1 MTRLESGLGRRQL
14 FAMLRKNWLLKR
26 RNWCST
32 LCELLAP
39 LFLTALI
46 LVGHQLSSDSATT
59 TPPTVYANQ
68 SIDLGFLLADQQ
80 SLAGLLSLAGVG
92 ATAPAPTAAPTS
104 GIGLD
109 GLAISGLI
117 GQLVDYRGPMP
128 VPSLDTFIGAHTLL
142 HAYLTAG
149 NDSTLEAVNRLSIA
163 DARFNVLVNLGKLS
177 FAPDTPAVRSVVA
190 QLNASHTSF
199 AGAFDRVYPSEQ
211 AAVDYALRD
220 FTKDP
225 GFQQRDPYVLRSWA
239 VIVFDELNLES
250 GLVDY
255 KIRMNYSVRAQPLQR
270 MHTRAHAWP
279 TVLAQFLLLC
289 PCSWTHLFFFRLLF
303 ARPAVR
309 SRR

>member
-1 MTRLESGLGRRQL
+1 
-14 FAMLRKNWLLKR
+14 
-26 RNWCST
+26 
-32 LCELLAP
+32 
-39 LFLTALI
+39 
-46 LVGHQLSSDSATT
+46 
-59 TPPTVYANQ
+59 
-68 SIDLGFLLADQQ
+68 
-80 SLAGLLSLAGVG
+80 
-92 ATAPAPTAAPTS
+92 
-104 GIGLD
+104 
-109 GLAISGLI
+109 
-117 GQLVDYRGPMP
+117 MP

-163 DARFNVLVNLGKLS
+163 DARFNVLVNLGRLS

-211 AAVDYALRD
+211 QAVDYALRD

-255 KIRMNYSVRAQPLQR
+255 KIRMNYSVRAQPLQWTHT
-270 MHTRAHAWP
+270 HTRTHAQRIVP
-279 TVLAQFLLLC
+279 SVQCPPSSCNLRLC
-289 PCSWTHLFFFRLLF
+289 L
-303 ARPAVR
+303 R
-309 SRR
+309 SPLSSPVVHMRRGALCR